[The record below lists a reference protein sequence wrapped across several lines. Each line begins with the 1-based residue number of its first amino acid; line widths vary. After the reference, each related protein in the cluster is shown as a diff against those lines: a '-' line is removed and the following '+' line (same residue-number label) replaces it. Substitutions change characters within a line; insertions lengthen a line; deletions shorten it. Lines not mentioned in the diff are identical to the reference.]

1 MENENQVKNEEVK
14 NECKHP
20 MHHKMHM
27 IAIILS
33 IVAIVFSSFSLG
45 FTISAN
51 RKQDRHDNR
60 FAMQDN
66 MMGMP
71 KQFNPWTNNNQNKK
85 GNRNQFQNNS
95 QNKNG
100 NRSNISPNGDN
111 KSQNRFDKPSDE
123 KYTPEFNR
131 PAKENAGPTEQNK
144 N

>member
-45 FTISAN
+45 FTISTN

-60 FAMQDN
+60 FTMQDGRMG

-71 KQFNPWTNNNQNKK
+71 GMN
-85 GNRNQFQNNS
+85 
-95 QNKNG
+95 
-100 NRSNISPNGDN
+100 
-111 KSQNRFDKPSDE
+111 NRFNKPSNE
-123 KYTPEFNR
+123 NYTPEFDR
-131 PAKENAGPTEQNK
+131 PAKESKGPSEQQK